1 MDLLAAQATD
11 ERQRAQQIDAIKA
24 MLLYPDGD
32 QAKAPCVD
40 IRNVETILGQD
51 PHFRYRLSFNEF
63 KGCLWWEDR
72 QFRDKDLTLI
82 RLQMLH
88 TYRQKV
94 STRELAELVQL
105 MAEDNP
111 IHPVREYL
119 TQLKWDG
126 KPRLDDLLERYA
138 GAEPAPVN
146 RVLGRRWMIS
156 AVARV
161 MEPGC
166 KVDTVLILAGPQ
178 GFGKSTFFKTLAG
191 PQWFRDDALDIRN
204 KDAAMQIRGAWLYEL
219 AELASTRIRDSDTVK
234 AFISR
239 STDHY
244 RPPYARFVIEEPRQ
258 SIFCGT
264 TNEASF
270 LNDPTGARRFWPVHV
285 QTLPDLKALQ
295 RDRDQ
300 LWAEAFEALMQQ
312 ERWWLE
318 LNEDRMLKEHQ
329 ERYQSRDPW
338 HEVVAAWLEKHAGE
352 VTTAQLLD
360 FAIELPKDRRTKAHQ
375 MRLGGILASLG
386 YEKSRRRDC
395 GKRRVVWVKSQVD
408 AP

>member
-1 MDLLAAQATD
+1 MEILAKQATD
-11 ERQRAQQIDAIKA
+11 EQQRAAQIEAVKDL
-24 MLLYPDGD
+24 LLYPDGD
-32 QAKAPCVD
+32 RSKKPTTD
-40 IRNVETILGQD
+40 IRNIETILGQD

-63 KGCLWWEDR
+63 KGCLWWDGR
-72 QFRDKDLTLI
+72 QIRDKDLTLI

-88 TYRQKV
+88 TYRQRV
-94 STRELAELVQL
+94 STKELAELVQL

-119 TQLKWDG
+119 TQLRWDG
-126 KPRLDDLLERYA
+126 VQRLDQMLETYA
-138 GAEPAPVN
+138 GAEPAAVN
-146 RVLGRRWMIS
+146 QFLGRRWMIS

-161 MEPGC
+161 MKPGC
-166 KVDTVLILAGPQ
+166 KVDSVLILAGPQ
-178 GFGKSTFFKTLAG
+178 GYGKSTFFQTLAG
-191 PQWFRDDALDIRN
+191 AEWFRDDALDIRS
-204 KDAAMQIRGAWLYEL
+204 KDAAMQIRGCWLFEL

-258 SIFCGT
+258 SVFCGS
-264 TNEASF
+264 TNDPSP
-270 LNDPTGARRFWPVHV
+270 LVDPTGARRWWPVHV
-285 QTLPDLKALQ
+285 EAMPDLKALQ

-300 LWAEAFEALMQQ
+300 LWAEAFEALISG

-318 LNEDRMLKEHQ
+318 LNEDRALQEHQ

-338 HEVVAAWLEKHAGE
+338 HDLVLDWTRKHPGE
-352 VTTAQLLD
+352 VTTSQLLD
-360 FAIELPKDRRTKAHQ
+360 FAVEVPKDRRTKAHE

-386 YEKSRRRDC
+386 YEKRRRRES
-395 GKRRVVWVKSQVD
+395 GKRRVVWVLC
-408 AP
+408 